1 MNEREI
7 RKQTL
12 KTDLEQ
18 KMRGHRLSNQN
29 AETSVEEER
38 EFSGLEPDIIEALRR
53 YDPSTGYL
61 LNNEVEC
68 GAMDG
73 SSIRTLNEKDL
84 LQRLRMHGLI
94 FSGGKL
100 TSKALRLSVAWLE
113 VMNEPQSRNP
123 ELEKN
128 SKPIIPIRPF
138 FGHNAET
145 SGKQGTELP
154 SLEPEEA
161 EVLQHKECLTQEDA
175 GNQLWDGRP
184 QETPLLPGPS
194 IMTETQNDPPVKA
207 IFSNRVAPCNDISA
221 TASITRYKAQDS
233 R

>member
-1 MNEREI
+1 
-7 RKQTL
+7 
-12 KTDLEQ
+12 
-18 KMRGHRLSNQN
+18 MRGHRLSNQN
-29 AETSVEEER
+29 AETPVEEER

-73 SSIRTLNEKDL
+73 SSIRTLNEKEL

-123 ELEKN
+123 DVGKKLEAHN
-128 SKPIIPIRPF
+128 S
-138 FGHNAET
+138 N
-145 SGKQGTELP
+145 P
-154 SLEPEEA
+154 S
-161 EVLQHKECLTQEDA
+161 VL
-175 GNQLWDGRP
+175 R
-184 QETPLLPGPS
+184 S
-194 IMTETQNDPPVKA
+194 
-207 IFSNRVAPCNDISA
+207 
-221 TASITRYKAQDS
+221 
-233 R
+233 